1 MEHTLFILPLLFST
15 IILLGLAIYA
25 YQFQN
30 IPTARYFRNLMLLCA
45 FWAFFYAMDMQSSD
59 LTLKIIITKIRLT
72 GLSLSPPVI
81 FLMVISHINKSEW
94 INRRLVT
101 SLMIVPFITWI
112 FIWTPKYHE
121 IFKYNYHID
130 TSGPFSVLL
139 FTNGLWYWIYCL
151 YSYTLVMLTLIL
163 LIKHIRHGSSFHY
176 SQTLLIIIATVI
188 PAISDILFN
197 LGITPVRGYNMT
209 PTLLSVTGILYAIA
223 IFRYHML
230 DIIPVARST
239 LIDNMSDL
247 MIVFDE
253 KNRLADINPSAR
265 NILEK
270 TSADLTG
277 KPFNEIFN
285 RWPDILA
292 LEKTDSIKKEVR
304 FQERNLYKYYDLL
317 ISPLKSK
324 ESSFTGKLIVMR
336 NITERKAFEEELHK
350 AKEEAE
356 SASRAKSLF
365 LANMSHEI
373 RTPLNGITGML
384 HLLINTDLT
393 EEQKEYTET
402 AKKSSEILLCIIND
416 ILDFSKIEAGKLDLE
431 NISFDLDILIKDV
444 TDIIFF
450 AGKQKNLDCRYTIS
464 SDVPL
469 FLKGDPV
476 RVKQILFNLLGNA
489 VKFTRRGEILLKAG
503 KEMEDDKTVTLHFSI
518 KDTGCGIA
526 EEKQHLLFK
535 SFNQIDKS
543 HSRTFGGT
551 GLGLAISNNLCEMMG
566 GKAGIKSKEEEGSE
580 FWFTIKCEKDLMR
593 KEKID
598 STSAIYSMGETY
610 SQKNYK
616 RHSDKIL
623 IVEDN
628 IINQKVLMSLL
639 NKNGYTNVASVY
651 NGYDAIEFLS
661 KKACDLVIMDCQ
673 MPGLDG
679 YETVNLIREPYS
691 PVINRN
697 IPVIAMTAS
706 AMKGDRE
713 KCIDAGMNDYMT
725 KPVKV
730 ELLMGIIEK
739 WLSGREDIKIIEKSP
754 VPEEKYEIFNHKALV
769 ENLTNDEMVAKNAV
783 RLFIEDTAK
792 TLNNLKEALKKN
804 DMNSVKSLA
813 HVLKGSSAMIYAEVL
828 SSYAKELE
836 EKAKKGFLDDGE
848 DCIKKID
855 EYFERFKEVAGQ
867 WIN

>member
-1 MEHTLFILPLLFST
+1 I

-59 LTLKIIITKIRLT
+59 LTLKIIITKIRLS

-121 IFKYNYHID
+121 IFRYNYHID

-209 PTLLSVTGILYAIA
+209 PTILSVTGILYAIA

-270 TSADLTG
+270 TYDDLTG

-292 LEKTDSIKKEVR
+292 LEKTDSIKKEVLFR
-304 FQERNLYKYYDLL
+304 EGDLYKYYDLL

-384 HLLINTDLT
+384 HLLLNTDLT

-431 NISFDLDILIKDV
+431 NISFDLDTLIKDV

-464 SDVPL
+464 SDTPL

-489 VKFTRRGEILLKAG
+489 VKFTQRGEILLRAG

-518 KDTGCGIA
+518 KDTGCGIS

-566 GKAGIKSKEEEGSE
+566 GETGVKSKEEEGSE

-598 STSAIYSMGETY
+598 STSAIYSGGETC

-661 KKACDLVIMDCQ
+661 EKACDLVIMDCQ

-679 YETVNLIREPYS
+679 YETVNLIRDPSS
-691 PVINRN
+691 PVMNRN

-730 ELLMGIIEK
+730 ELLLGIIEK

-769 ENLTNDEMVAKNAV
+769 ENLTKDEKVAKNAV

-848 DCIKKID
+848 FCIKKI
-855 EYFERFKEVAGQ
+855 EEGFENFKKIGGQ
-867 WIN
+867 WIEKS